1 MTATETDDGRRSI
14 TELRRMDREQAR
26 ATLSVPEF
34 ERWEALQERFDA
46 AEETRAEWEA
56 ADDLA
61 TEITVHADREKLG
74 TEVDVFGNDVLV
86 RVDPESPGLRDRVE
100 ATEARFGDDD
110 VGIEELDE
118 EAAADLR
125 EKMVGIYEEIV
136 VEWNGHDFT
145 DDGDLTEA
153 ARRQVFAD
161 AAEKWGIRGLFMGL
175 ADIIAAVRDDQETR
189 LEAVDSF
196 RGSTG
201 GGRRRDTE
209 NDRL

>member
-1 MTATETDDGRRSI
+1 MTATNTDDGRRSI
-14 TELRRMDREQAR
+14 TDLRRMDRDEAR

-34 ERWEALQERFDA
+34 ERWEGLQERFAA

-61 TEITVHADREKLG
+61 TDITVHADREKLG

-100 ATEARFGDDD
+100 ATEARFGGDDD
-110 VGIEELDE
+110 IDELDE
-118 EAAADLR
+118 AAAADLR

-145 DDGDLTEA
+145 DDGDLTET

-161 AAEKWGIRGLFMGL
+161 AAEKWGLRGLFMGL

-196 RGSTG
+196 RGSQG
-201 GGRRRDTE
+201 RGRRRDTQ